1 MTVGGRGSLSPH
13 SAPLSVGYCIHSRG
27 ALLSSHLPSP
37 LPVGGE
43 QLSWNHWTGENL
55 VWLAGHLVLGD
66 PCQAP
71 GLGGGGGRQ
80 PASLGVFG
88 GRPVPREATASSKGD
103 TRPPALGT
111 SCGGAGV
118 AKSGCRGW
126 DLASRWLGPSL
137 HSGLSCTK
145 KERGLWERGQEPQH
159 CFWAGPSL
167 RSSDWGR
174 GGPELFGGQS
184 VPSPLPL
191 RGSRALSEAITALAA
206 STLPPCLPHAWAP
219 SQLAAWLTP
228 HPHPLPLTPFSLPL
242 LAFLKRGLGRPWGGW
257 RSG

>member
-1 MTVGGRGSLSPH
+1 MTVGGHGSPSPPP
-13 SAPLSVGYCIHSRG
+13 APLSVGYCVYSRG

-37 LPVGGE
+37 LPMGGE
-43 QLSWNHWTGENL
+43 QLSWNHWTGESL
-55 VWLAGHLVLGD
+55 VWLAAHLVLGD

-71 GLGGGGGRQ
+71 GLGGGGGKR

-88 GRPVPREATASSKGD
+88 GRPATQRGHRLQRGGYEA
-103 TRPPALGT
+103 PPALGT

-126 DLASRWLGPSL
+126 DLASRRLGPSL

-145 KERGLWERGQEPQH
+145 KERGLWARGQEPQRR
-159 CFWAGPSL
+159 FSAGPSL

-174 GGPELFGGQS
+174 GGLSCWGQS
-184 VPSPLPL
+184 LPGPLPL
-191 RGSRALSEAITALAA
+191 RGSRALPEAITAPAA
-206 STLPPCLPHAWAP
+206 STPPPCLPHAWAP

-228 HPHPLPLTPFSLPL
+228 NPHLLPLAPFSLPL
-242 LAFLKRGLGRPWGGW
+242 LAFLKTGLGRPWGGW
-257 RSG
+257 RSS

>member
-37 LPVGGE
+37 LPMGGE

-88 GRPVPREATASSKGD
+88 GRPAPREATASSKGD

-184 VPSPLPL
+184 Y
-191 RGSRALSEAITALAA
+191 
-206 STLPPCLPHAWAP
+206 H
-219 SQLAAWLTP
+219 
-228 HPHPLPLTPFSLPL
+228 
-242 LAFLKRGLGRPWGGW
+242 
-257 RSG
+257 